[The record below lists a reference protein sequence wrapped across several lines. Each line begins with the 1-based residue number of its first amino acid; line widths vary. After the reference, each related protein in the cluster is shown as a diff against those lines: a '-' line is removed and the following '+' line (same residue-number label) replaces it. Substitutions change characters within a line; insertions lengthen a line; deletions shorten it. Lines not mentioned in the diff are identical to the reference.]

1 MQEFIKTDLNDEVIR
16 LSRFSFGVNNL
27 TYEAF
32 KQEEGFRQKGLFDV
46 VALRSEGQLLSSC
59 YLWPLEM
66 RLRESVVKMCGLG
79 TLASSAVNRGKGAVK
94 QLLAESL
101 KQMKNEGF
109 IVSALYPFNIGF
121 YRKYGW
127 ERFDDIIRYTL
138 SPAIIRKTGQLKD
151 YTVDD
156 TVDPD
161 EETLAFYN
169 RMAQKQY
176 NRVQKSKAHWE
187 VDLSVRFPDD
197 VDKRVVRFRRGGEL
211 RGLFLMHMINDD
223 GENILNI
230 NNLLFEDEK
239 TLPAILE
246 FIASFSMQFSKVR
259 IDLPADIDLW
269 PYLSDRPE
277 EIKTRQ
283 RSMIRIVDIM
293 GLNGLKMASPDT
305 VINVEITDKLA
316 PWNAGKFTL
325 RLGKGILSVE
335 RSEHADI
342 KADIAALSG
351 VVSGYTD
358 FKTMINAGLVEVLGD
373 SPFKKDFRP
382 RTTLLEYFF

>member
-32 KQEEGFRQKGLFDV
+32 KQEETFRQKGLFDV

-79 TLASSAVNRGKGAVK
+79 TLASSAVNRGKGAVRK
-94 QLLAESL
+94 LLAESL
-101 KQMKNEGF
+101 NWMKNEGF
-109 IVSALYPFNIGF
+109 SVSALYPFNIGF

-138 SPAIIRKTGQLKD
+138 SPAIIRKTGQLKH

-161 EETLAFYN
+161 DETLAFYN

-197 VDKRVVRFRRGGEL
+197 VDKRIVRFRRDGKL
-211 RGLFLMHMINDD
+211 SGLFLMHMINDD
-223 GENILNI
+223 GENILSISNV
-230 NNLLFEDEK
+230 LFEDEN
-239 TLPAILE
+239 TLPAMLE
-246 FIASFSMQFSKVR
+246 FIASFSMQFSKVW
-259 IDLPADIDLW
+259 INLPVDIELW
-269 PYLSDRPE
+269 PFLSDRPS
-277 EIKTRQ
+277 EIKARQ
-283 RSMIRIVDIM
+283 RAMIRVVDIM
-293 GLNGLKMASPDT
+293 TLNGLKIASPDT
-305 VINVEITDKLA
+305 MINVAITDKLA
-316 PWNAGKFTL
+316 PWNAGKITL
-325 RLGKGILSVE
+325 RLEDGVLSVE
-335 RSEHADI
+335 KSNVADI
-342 KADIAALSG
+342 KADISAISG
-351 VVSGYTD
+351 IMSGYTD
-358 FKTMINAGLVEVLGD
+358 FKTMINAGLVEVTGA
-373 SPFKKDFRP
+373 SPFTNDFRP
-382 RTTLLEYFF
+382 QTTLLEYFF